1 MSITANAPPR
11 ASAFGQ
17 AVRFSVADYHRMG
30 EAGILGP
37 ELRTELIDGEVVEMP
52 PIGHP
57 HAGTVKLLSNL
68 LKEHL
73 GATAIV
79 SVQDPVWLN
88 DHTEPLPDLAL
99 LRPRPD
105 YYRNGHPTPG
115 DVLLIIEVADSSL
128 SYDRDVKLPRYALA
142 GIPEVWLV
150 DLAGRRL
157 LRHCQP
163 AGRTYA
169 DVAELADLSAVSL
182 PQALTQPL
190 TQPDDAA
197 ASLNLRALF

>member
-1 MSITANAPPR
+1 MSMTANAPPR
-11 ASAFGQ
+11 ASSLGAV
-17 AVRFSVADYHRMG
+17 VRFSVEDYHRMG

-68 LKEHL
+68 LKEQV
-73 GATAIV
+73 GAAAIV

-88 DHTEPLPDLAL
+88 DHTEPLPDIAL

-105 YYRNGHPTPG
+105 YYRNGHPAPG

-128 SYDRDVKLPRYALA
+128 AYDRDVKLPRYARA
-142 GIPEVWLV
+142 EIPEVWIV
-150 DLAGRRL
+150 DLEGRRL
-157 LRHCQP
+157 LTHRRA
-163 AGRTYA
+163 AGDVYA
-169 DVAELADLSAVSL
+169 EVAESDDLAALSVPLPGGDSRILDL
-182 PQALTQPL
+182 
-190 TQPDDAA
+190 
-197 ASLNLRALF
+197 RILF